1 PAPEPAQPA
10 VAAAP
15 ADLPAAD
22 AKVPTDSVEAA
33 GTPALTDPAQALPPA
48 TVDQQAAP
56 AAPVAPAPTVISTS
70 TSS

>member
-1 PAPEPAQPA
+1 MPDA
-10 VAAAP
+10 VEAAGTAAAQ
-15 ADLPAAD
+15 A
-22 AKVPTDSVEAA
+22 AA

>member
-1 PAPEPAQPA
+1 
-10 VAAAP
+10 P

-22 AKVPTDSVEAA
+22 AKVPDAVGAAGTAAAQAAA